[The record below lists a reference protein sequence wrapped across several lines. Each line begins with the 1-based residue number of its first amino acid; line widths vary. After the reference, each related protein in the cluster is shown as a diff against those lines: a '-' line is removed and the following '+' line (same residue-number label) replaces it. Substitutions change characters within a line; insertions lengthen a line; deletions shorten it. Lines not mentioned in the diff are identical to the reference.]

1 MRKLIG
7 AMKLRLNFKTTLVF
21 VISLILPPLVV
32 FLLVVLLPAVTYR
45 FEESSRT
52 ASGPSPVT
60 WVKKLTRI
68 GKQGELHELSEKRK
82 TLQSEEKFEQVRLQL
97 AGSGEICLSV
107 DLREGVVTLEFKG
120 IPLRQCKIQ
129 SYKMSDS
136 IRRLRAKGQLSQWLD
151 TSFTVQ
157 EEWATIPKAPIR
169 IKEAPKSAEEAEQ
182 APPDDVPVE
191 TQDVNFTLQFD
202 RNLTLSVKQ
211 IQPSSFSKRW
221 QNTFSDL
228 RQTLRTTGE
237 ALRSLFP
244 SKNWSQDHPW
254 IELELSRE
262 DAKAIYR
269 ALPQNAEMALRL

>member
-1 MRKLIG
+1 
-7 AMKLRLNFKTTLVF
+7 
-21 VISLILPPLVV
+21 
-32 FLLVVLLPAVTYR
+32 
-45 FEESSRT
+45 
-52 ASGPSPVT
+52 
-60 WVKKLTRI
+60 
-68 GKQGELHELSEKRK
+68 
-82 TLQSEEKFEQVRLQL
+82 
-97 AGSGEICLSV
+97 
-107 DLREGVVTLEFKG
+107 
-120 IPLRQCKIQ
+120 
-129 SYKMSDS
+129 MSDS
-136 IRRLRAKGQLSQWLD
+136 FRRLRAKGQLLQWLD

-157 EEWATIPKAPIR
+157 EEWATILKAPIR

-202 RNLTLSVKQ
+202 HNLTLSVKQ
-211 IQPSSFSKRW
+211 PQPSSFSKRW

-262 DAKAIYR
+262 DARAIYR
-269 ALPQNAEMALRL
+269 ALPTNAEMALRL